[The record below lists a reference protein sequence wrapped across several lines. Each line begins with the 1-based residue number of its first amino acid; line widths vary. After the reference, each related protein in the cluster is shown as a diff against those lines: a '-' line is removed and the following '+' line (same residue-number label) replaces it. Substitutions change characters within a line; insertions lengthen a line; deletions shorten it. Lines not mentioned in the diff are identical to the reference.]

1 MSAGQRSG
9 RGKPGPRP
17 LSRPA
22 EAFHRVRKAHAT
34 ELAEDYV
41 EAIADTIEAEGE
53 CRVKH
58 LAQKFGVTHVTVSK
72 AVARLVEQGLATTE
86 RQKPIELTA
95 VGKKLARESKR
106 RHDIVLAFLRAVGVG
121 EATAEIDAEGIEHHI
136 SPETLDRLREFTERQ
151 GLTEPGR

>member
-17 LSRPA
+17 LSGPA
-22 EAFHRVRKAHAT
+22 EAFRRVRKAHAT

-95 VGKKLARESKR
+95 VGKKLATALGNTLEGRT
-106 RHDIVLAFLRAVGVG
+106 I
-121 EATAEIDAEGIEHHI
+121 ATEVM
-136 SPETLDRLREFTERQ
+136 
-151 GLTEPGR
+151 LTENAQRAAFGTVIKSNHR

>member
-1 MSAGQRSG
+1 MAAGSAQGREGPGQR
-9 RGKPGPRP
+9 P
-17 LSRPA
+17 LAGPA
-22 EAFHRVRKAHAT
+22 EAFRRVRKAHAT

-58 LAQKFGVTHVTVSK
+58 LARKFGVTHVTVTK

-86 RQKPIELTA
+86 RQRPVELTA
-95 VGKKLARESKR
+95 AGKKLARESKR
-106 RHDIVLAFLRAVGVG
+106 RHDIVLAFLHAMGVS

-136 SPETLDRLREFTERQ
+136 SPETLDRMREFTERQ
-151 GLTEPGR
+151 GLAEPGR

>member
-1 MSAGQRSG
+1 
-9 RGKPGPRP
+9 
-17 LSRPA
+17 
-22 EAFHRVRKAHAT
+22 
-34 ELAEDYV
+34 
-41 EAIADTIEAEGE
+41 
-53 CRVKH
+53 
-58 LAQKFGVTHVTVSK
+58 VTHVTVSK

>member
-1 MSAGQRSG
+1 MAAGSTKG
-9 RGKPGPRP
+9 RGKPKPRP
-17 LSRPA
+17 LAGPA
-22 EAFHRVRKAHAT
+22 EAFRRVRKAHST

-58 LAQKFGVTHVTVSK
+58 LATRFGVTHVTVTK

-86 RQKPIELTA
+86 RQKPIELTTA
-95 VGKKLARESKR
+95 GAKLARESKR
-106 RHDIVLAFLRAVGVG
+106 RHDIVLAFLRSLGVG

-136 SPETLDRLREFTERQ
+136 SPETLDRMREFTERQ
-151 GLTEPGR
+151 G